1 MAFFTS
7 PVKIVVCFFFLIL
20 FCFSK
25 SITALVCVFV
35 SWFVG
40 CAVIAQDVGADVL
53 GKIYTHTFFYEMK
66 IRDNHMSQ
74 TAWLKP

>member
-1 MAFFTS
+1 MAFFYFS
-7 PVKIVVCFFFLIL
+7 CQDCSLFFFLIL

>member
-1 MAFFTS
+1 M
-7 PVKIVVCFFFLIL
+7 
-20 FCFSK
+20 
-25 SITALVCVFV
+25 CVFV

>member
-7 PVKIVVCFFFLIL
+7 PVKIVVFFFFLIL

>member
-7 PVKIVVCFFFLIL
+7 PVKIVVFFFL

-53 GKIYTHTFFYEMK
+53 GKIYTHRFFYEMK